1 MLAAATASASQPV
14 VAALL
19 GLGAA
24 GLAGAVVAMAWSV
37 HARQIRL
44 AELLARRQFI
54 LTREPAAEEQPLN
67 GHAGAEAAFA
77 QVQEALETVGAR
89 ENARENMR
97 ENARENAR
105 ENQAGQ
111 KAQGGT
117 GNGGHA
123 ARGATGARPGKLVIE
138 GPETVVVGEQVRYRV
153 RPTAV
158 GTMVTWAAGGGSVSQ
173 APDPVHPDEL
183 LLIAERPGSLMLH
196 VRVREGLTERRETM
210 SVTAVPDVTP
220 AASPFPLRLFLH
232 GWGLVVV
239 AVLVVGFAAA
249 LDALGNLTSADF
261 IALVVPLTALLG
273 VLAAVRGTSDLSTR
287 PSRNPAPRSG
297 PDGSPTWPES

>member
-1 MLAAATASASQPV
+1 MLAAAATAGASQPAI
-14 VAALL
+14 AALL

-44 AELLARRQFI
+44 AELLVRRQFI
-54 LTREPAAEEQPLN
+54 LTREPATPEQPVN
-67 GHAGAEAAFA
+67 GHAGPEAALA
-77 QVQEALETVGAR
+77 EVQEALETVGSR
-89 ENARENMR
+89 EV
-97 ENARENAR
+97 
-105 ENQAGQ
+105 QAGQ
-111 KAQGGT
+111 KPQGAPGGHV
-117 GNGGHA
+117 GNGG
-123 ARGATGARPGKLVIE
+123 RGGGRGPAATGPAKLAIE

-158 GTMVTWAAGGGSVSQ
+158 GTAVTWAAGGGSVSQ
-173 APDPVHPDEL
+173 APDPAHSDEL
-183 LLIAERPGSLMLH
+183 LLIADRPGSLMLH
-196 VRVREGLTERRETM
+196 VRVREGLAERRETK

-239 AVLVVGFAAA
+239 AILVIGFAGA
-249 LDALGNLTSADF
+249 LDALGNLTAADF

-273 VLAAVRGTSDLSTR
+273 VIAVVRTASD
-287 PSRNPAPRSG
+287 PAPRPGKG
-297 PDGSPTWPES
+297 PASPEP

>member
-1 MLAAATASASQPV
+1 MLAAAAATAGASQPV
-14 VAALL
+14 IAALL

-24 GLAGAVVAMAWSV
+24 GLGGAVVAMAWSV

-44 AELLARRQFI
+44 AELLVRRQFI
-54 LTREPAAEEQPLN
+54 LTREPAAPEQSLN
-67 GHAGAEAAFA
+67 GHAGPEADLTG
-77 QVQEALETVGAR
+77 VQETLETVGAR
-89 ENARENMR
+89 EA
-97 ENARENAR
+97 
-105 ENQAGQ
+105 QAGQ
-111 KAQGGT
+111 KAHGT
-117 GNGGHA
+117 PAGHAGNGGNGGNGG
-123 ARGATGARPGKLVIE
+123 RGAATARPAKLVIE

-158 GTMVTWAAGGGSVSQ
+158 GTAVTWAAGGGSVSQ
-173 APDPVHPDEL
+173 APDPTHPDEL
-183 LLIAERPGSLMLH
+183 LLIADRPGSLMLH

-239 AVLVVGFAAA
+239 AILVIGFAAA
-249 LDALGNLTSADF
+249 LDALGNLTAADF

-273 VLAAVRGTSDLSTR
+273 VIAVVRTAAD
-287 PSRNPAPRSG
+287 PAPRPGKG
-297 PDGSPTWPES
+297 PASPEP

>member
-1 MLAAATASASQPV
+1 MLAAAAAAATAGTSQPAI
-14 VAALL
+14 AALL
-19 GLGAA
+19 GLGAT
-24 GLAGAVVAMAWSV
+24 GLGGAVVAMAWSV

-54 LTREPAAEEQPLN
+54 LTREPAAPEQPLN
-67 GHAGAEAAFA
+67 GHAGPEAALTG
-77 QVQEALETVGAR
+77 VQETLEAVGAR
-89 ENARENMR
+89 EA
-97 ENARENAR
+97 
-105 ENQAGQ
+105 QAGQ
-111 KAQGGT
+111 KAQGAQGGSA
-117 GNGGHA
+117 GNGGHGG
-123 ARGATGARPGKLVIE
+123 RGTTTARPAKLVIE

-158 GTMVTWAAGGGSVSQ
+158 GTAVTWAAGGGSVSQ

-183 LLIAERPGSLMLH
+183 LLIADRPGSLMLH
-196 VRVREGLTERRETM
+196 VRVREGLAERRETK

-239 AVLVVGFAAA
+239 AILVIGFAAA
-249 LDALGNLTSADF
+249 LDALGNLTAADF

-273 VLAAVRGTSDLSTR
+273 VIAVVRTTSD
-287 PSRNPAPRSG
+287 PAPRPGKG
-297 PDGSPTWPES
+297 PASPES

>member
-1 MLAAATASASQPV
+1 MLAAAAATAGASQPAI
-14 VAALL
+14 AALL

-24 GLAGAVVAMAWSV
+24 GLGGAVVAMAWSV

-44 AELLARRQFI
+44 AELLVRRQFI
-54 LTREPAAEEQPLN
+54 LTREPAAAEQSLN
-67 GHAGAEAAFA
+67 GHAGPEADLAG
-77 QVQEALETVGAR
+77 VQETLETVGAR
-89 ENARENMR
+89 EA
-97 ENARENAR
+97 
-105 ENQAGQ
+105 QAGQ
-111 KAQGGT
+111 KAHGTPGGQA
-117 GNGGHA
+117 GNGGNGGNGG
-123 ARGATGARPGKLVIE
+123 RGAATARPAKLVIE

-158 GTMVTWAAGGGSVSQ
+158 GTAVTWAAGGGSVSQ
-173 APDPVHPDEL
+173 APDPTHPDEL
-183 LLIAERPGSLMLH
+183 LLIADRPGSLMLH

-239 AVLVVGFAAA
+239 AILVIGFAGA
-249 LDALGNLTSADF
+249 LDALGNLTAADF

-273 VLAAVRGTSDLSTR
+273 VIAVVRTASD
-287 PSRNPAPRSG
+287 PAPHPGKG
-297 PDGSPTWPES
+297 PASPEP

>member
-1 MLAAATASASQPV
+1 MLAAAAATAGTSQPV
-14 VAALL
+14 IAALL

-24 GLAGAVVAMAWSV
+24 GLGGAVVAMAWSV

-44 AELLARRQFI
+44 AELLVRRQFI
-54 LTREPAAEEQPLN
+54 LTREPAAPEQSLN
-67 GHAGAEAAFA
+67 GHAGPEADLTG
-77 QVQEALETVGAR
+77 VQETLETVGAR
-89 ENARENMR
+89 EA
-97 ENARENAR
+97 
-105 ENQAGQ
+105 QAGQ
-111 KAQGGT
+111 KAHGT
-117 GNGGHA
+117 PAGHAGNGGNGGNGG
-123 ARGATGARPGKLVIE
+123 RGAATARPAKLVIE

-158 GTMVTWAAGGGSVSQ
+158 GTAVTWAAGGGSVSQ
-173 APDPVHPDEL
+173 APDPTHPDQHHHK
-183 LLIAERPGSLMLH
+183 ADRPGSLMLH

-239 AVLVVGFAAA
+239 AILVIGFAAA
-249 LDALGNLTSADF
+249 LDALGNLSAADF

-273 VLAAVRGTSDLSTR
+273 VIAVVRTAAD
-287 PSRNPAPRSG
+287 PAPRPGKG
-297 PDGSPTWPES
+297 PASPEP

>member
-1 MLAAATASASQPV
+1 MLAAAAATAGASQPV
-14 VAALL
+14 IAALL

-44 AELLARRQFI
+44 AEMLARRQFI
-54 LTREPAAEEQPLN
+54 LTREPAAPEQPLN
-67 GHAGAEAAFA
+67 GHAGPEAALTG
-77 QVQEALETVGAR
+77 VQETLETVGAR
-89 ENARENMR
+89 EA
-97 ENARENAR
+97 
-105 ENQAGQ
+105 QAGQ
-111 KAQGGT
+111 KAHGTPGGQAGNGGT
-117 GNGGHA
+117 GGNGG
-123 ARGATGARPGKLVIE
+123 RGAATARPAKLVIE
-138 GPETVVVGEQVRYRV
+138 GPETVVVGDQARYRV

-158 GTMVTWAAGGGSVSQ
+158 GTAVTWAAGGGSVSQ
-173 APDPVHPDEL
+173 APDPTHPDEL
-183 LLIAERPGSLMLH
+183 LLIADRPGSLMLH

-239 AVLVVGFAAA
+239 AILVIGFAAA
-249 LDALGNLTSADF
+249 LDALGNLTAADF

-273 VLAAVRGTSDLSTR
+273 VIAVVRTAAD
-287 PSRNPAPRSG
+287 PAPRPGKG
-297 PDGSPTWPES
+297 PASPEP

>member
-1 MLAAATASASQPV
+1 MLAAAATAGASQPTI
-14 VAALL
+14 AALL

-44 AELLARRQFI
+44 AELLVRRQFI
-54 LTREPAAEEQPLN
+54 LTREPAAPEQPLN
-67 GHAGAEAAFA
+67 GHADPEAALA
-77 QVQEALETVGAR
+77 GVQETLETVGSR
-89 ENARENMR
+89 EA
-97 ENARENAR
+97 
-105 ENQAGQ
+105 QAGQ
-111 KAQGGT
+111 KAQGSPGGRA
-117 GNGGHA
+117 GNGGHGGGRGPAA
-123 ARGATGARPGKLVIE
+123 ARPAKLVIE

-158 GTMVTWAAGGGSVSQ
+158 GTAVTWAAGGGSVSQ
-173 APDPVHPDEL
+173 APDPAHSDEL
-183 LLIAERPGSLMLH
+183 LLIADRPGSLMLH
-196 VRVREGLTERRETM
+196 VRVREGLAERRETK

-239 AVLVVGFAAA
+239 AILVIGFAGA
-249 LDALGNLTSADF
+249 LDALGNLTAADF

-273 VLAAVRGTSDLSTR
+273 VIAVVRTASDPDPR
-287 PSRNPAPRSG
+287 PRKGPA
-297 PDGSPTWPES
+297 SPEP

>member
-1 MLAAATASASQPV
+1 MLAAATAGTSQPV
-14 VAALL
+14 LAGLL

-54 LTREPAAEEQPLN
+54 LTREPAAAEQPVN
-67 GHAGAEAAFA
+67 GHAGTEAALA
-77 QVQEALETVGAR
+77 QVQETLEAVGAR
-89 ENARENMR
+89 EA
-97 ENARENAR
+97 
-105 ENQAGQ
+105 QAGQ
-111 KAQGGT
+111 KAQGGHA
-117 GNGGHA
+117 GNGGHGSRGAAA
-123 ARGATGARPGKLVIE
+123 ARPPKLVIE

-153 RPTAV
+153 RPSAV
-158 GTMVTWAAGGGSVSQ
+158 GTAVTWAAGGGSVSQ
-173 APDPVHPDEL
+173 APDPTHPDEL
-183 LLIAERPGSLMLH
+183 LLIADRPGTLMLH
-196 VRVREGLTERRETM
+196 VRVREGLNERRETK

-239 AVLVVGFAAA
+239 AILVIGFAGA
-249 LDALGNLTSADF
+249 LDALGSLTAADF

-273 VLAAVRGTSDLSTR
+273 VIAAVRGTSDQSPR
-287 PSRNPAPRSG
+287 PAHDPAPRS
-297 PDGSPTWPES
+297 DHDVSPT